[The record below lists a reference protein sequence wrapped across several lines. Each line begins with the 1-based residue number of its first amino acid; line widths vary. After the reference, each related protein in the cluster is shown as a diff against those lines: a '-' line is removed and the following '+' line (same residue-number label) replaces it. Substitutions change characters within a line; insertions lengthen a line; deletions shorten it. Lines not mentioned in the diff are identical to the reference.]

1 MTIAQF
7 TDSEQKLV
15 KQLLAERYGHPV
27 ELDLADVEL
36 QLDPSSTA
44 LTDCPAL
51 YWKER
56 GAEFIVCKTG
66 ESRYRCQFMYSANEQ
81 FGTGR
86 EVFDDLLDCIV
97 TVLRVQADHEGTRA
111 GMLSGTRAAPAADT
125 PGDDY
130 DGPLVI

>member
-7 TDSEQKLV
+7 TDAEQKLV
-15 KQLLAERYGHPV
+15 KQLLAERYGQPV
-27 ELDLADVEL
+27 ELDVAAVEL
-36 QLDPSSTA
+36 QLDPSNTA

-51 YWKER
+51 YWSAR
-56 GAEFIVCKTG
+56 GAEFVVCKIAN
-66 ESRYRCQFMYSANEQ
+66 SRYRCQFMYSANEQ

-86 EVFDDLLDCIV
+86 EIYDDLLDCVV

-111 GMLSGTRAAPAADT
+111 GMLSGTTADT

>member
-7 TDSEQKLV
+7 TDSEIKLV

-27 ELDLADVEL
+27 ELEQADVEL
-36 QLDPSSTA
+36 QLDPSSDA
-44 LTDCPAL
+44 LTTCPAL
-51 YWKER
+51 YWSER
-56 GAEFIVCKTG
+56 SAEFIVCKTAA
-66 ESRYRCQFMYSANEQ
+66 SHFRCQFMYSANEQ

-86 EVFDDLLDCIV
+86 EIYNDLIDCV
-97 TVLRVQADHEGTRA
+97 VSVLRVQADHEGTRA
-111 GMLSGTRAAPAADT
+111 GMLSGTTAHT